1 MSASSRWA
9 GAAGIAAALVA
20 VALGLAAC
28 LLGPSNAVPESGG
41 GWSLDADP
49 SAALIVALTF
59 GMVGFGTAGV
69 CLGLLAVRRGWLPS
83 PRMLLYGGLL
93 AALAF
98 ALAPVA
104 GSTDVQSYALY
115 GRMLLLGHDPYQT
128 VPQLLIDLRDPVAA
142 YAPQAWRQTPSVYGP
157 VSNWLFAGAA
167 WLGGTSMFA
176 VVSVLKLAAA
186 GAFAVVAV
194 LLHRMAEGPAAK
206 VRAHL
211 LWTCNPL
218 MLWACA
224 AGAHNDVFGAAFM
237 VAAFAVFFRASRHT
251 PMWAAGM
258 YAGALIG
265 LAGGVKAPFF
275 IAGVG
280 LAWVARRSLPTLAG
294 LLGGVLATGLGCYLM
309 AGPRAFEVLLDKSQ
323 DASPTN
329 PWRYLPR
336 WGIDT
341 THSQMNQLGYLAAAV
356 IVAALLWKLTPAATR
371 QGQAA
376 RFAFAVCAAVLIASP
391 VQHPW
396 YDPLIF
402 PLLALAPRTRI
413 DGLMQIRLAVG
424 SLGFLPGVPQFRGD
438 PWPDPMPFV
447 RDPVNN
453 WWTSAALGMIMC
465 FAVIMVVIPERT
477 ARRGS
482 EKKDSTGKTGV
493 LTASG
498 G

>member
-1 MSASSRWA
+1 M
-9 GAAGIAAALVA
+9 GNVGIIAALTA
-20 VALGLAAC
+20 VGLGLFAC
-28 LLGPSNAVPESGG
+28 LLGPSNTVPESGG
-41 GWSLDADP
+41 GWSLSADP

-59 GMVGFGTAGV
+59 GMVGFGTVGV
-69 CLGLLAVRRGWLPS
+69 CLCLLALRLGWLPA

-98 ALAPVA
+98 ALVPVG

-115 GRMLLLGHDPYQT
+115 GRILLLGHDPYQT

-157 VSNWLFAGAA
+157 VSNAMFAGAA

-176 VVSVLKLAAA
+176 IVSVLKLAAA
-186 GAFAVVAV
+186 GAFAAVAV
-194 LLHRMAEGPAAK
+194 LLHRLAEGPAAK
-206 VRAHL
+206 VRAHV

-237 VAAFAVFFRASRHT
+237 VAAFAVFFRASQRT
-251 PMWAAGM
+251 PAWAAGM

-275 IAGVG
+275 IAGLG
-280 LAWVARRSLPTLAG
+280 LAWVARRSAPTLLG
-294 LLGGVLATGLGCYLM
+294 LLGGVAATGLGCYLM
-309 AGPRAFEVLLDKSQ
+309 AGPRAFEILMEKSS

-341 THSQMNQLGYLAAAV
+341 THSQMAQLGYLCAAV

-376 RFAFAVCAAVLIASP
+376 RVAFAVCAAVLIASP

-424 SLGFLPGVPQFRGD
+424 SLGFLPGVPQFRGN

-453 WWTSAALGMIMC
+453 WWTSAALGMIMIIV
-465 FAVIMVVIPERT
+465 VIMMMIPERT
-477 ARRGS
+477 TRKRTD
-482 EKKDSTGKTGV
+482 ETDSPGETGV
-493 LTASG
+493 LAAAG
-498 G
+498 R

>member
-1 MSASSRWA
+1 MA
-9 GAAGIAAALVA
+9 GTVA
-20 VALGLAAC
+20 IVVSVGLGLVAC
-28 LLGPSNAVPESGG
+28 LLGPSNTVPVSGG
-41 GWSLDADP
+41 GWSLEADP

-59 GMVGFGTAGV
+59 GMVGSGTLGV
-69 CLGLLAVRRGWLPS
+69 CLGLLAVRWGWRP
-83 PRMLLYGGLL
+83 PVRMLLYGGVAAA
-93 AALAF
+93 AAL
-98 ALAPVA
+98 ALAPVG

-167 WLGGTSMFA
+167 ALGGTSMFA
-176 VVSVLKLAAA
+176 IVSLLKVAAF
-186 GAFAVVAV
+186 GAFALVAV
-194 LLHRMAEGPAAK
+194 LLHRMADDHAAK

-237 VAAFAVFFRASRHT
+237 VAAFAVFFRASDT
-251 PMWAAGM
+251 PAWAAGM

-275 IAGVG
+275 LAGVG
-280 LAWVARRSLPTLAG
+280 LAWVARRSWPTLLG
-294 LLGGVLATGLGCYLM
+294 LLGGVVATGLGAYLA
-309 AGPRAFEVLLDKSQ
+309 AGPRAFEILLDKSQ

-336 WGIDT
+336 WGIEA
-341 THSQMNQLGYLAAAV
+341 THGQMNQLGYLASAV
-356 IVAALLWKLTPAATR
+356 IVAALLWRLTPAATR

-413 DGLMQIRLAVG
+413 DGLIQIRLAVG

-453 WWTSAALGMIMC
+453 WWTSAALGLIM
-465 FAVIMVVIPERT
+465 AIVVIMVLLPERR
-477 ARRGS
+477 ARKSDSPS
-482 EKKDSTGKTGV
+482 ETGV
-493 LTASG
+493 LVASRR
-498 G
+498 